1 MSLTDIMSAMDLVI
15 WPELALGLFLVA
27 FIAIAF
33 RTYGSR
39 RRGTYDAAARLPL
52 DDEHPQHSHE
62 RGDHGQS

>member
-15 WPELALGLFLVA
+15 WPELALGLFLAA

-52 DDEHPQHSHE
+52 DDELPEQPQE
-62 RGDHGQS
+62 RGDHGKS